1 MKIIIKT
8 VLCSLLFSLCIIPT
22 KAETMDDHVYAN
34 NDETELLVNDFE
46 ALGIDTETSVELAR
60 KVLNG
65 EQLDC
70 EKDQFLSIAP
80 IEHIQMP
87 GFFKEVF
94 EYPDGSRRVI
104 TVTAGNASITGGSYS
119 SGTYW
124 YSWTNAV
131 VSYSNGL
138 VSIQF
143 NASMGGSPYDAH
155 LYSVSGLYYS
165 GNITMSSFGI
175 NIANA
180 KGTGNAA
187 YGGFAGTKLSTGN
200 TISLL
205 VYVPVGGSPY
215 ATFY

>member
-1 MKIIIKT
+1 MRNILKI
-8 VLCSLLFSLCIIPT
+8 VLCSLLFSLCIISV
-22 KAETMDDHVYAN
+22 KAETMDDHVYAY
-34 NDETELLVNDFE
+34 NDETELLVKDFE
-46 ALGIDTETSVELAR
+46 VLGIDSEISEELAR

-87 GFFKEVF
+87 GFFKEVY

-104 TVTAGNASITGGSYS
+104 SVTAGSASITGGSYS

-131 VSYSNGL
+131 VSYSDGL

-155 LYSVSGLYYS
+155 LYSVSGLSYS
-165 GNITMSSFGI
+165 SNITTSSFGI

-180 KGTGNAA
+180 KGTGSVA
-187 YGGFAGTKLSTGN
+187 YGGFTGAKFGTGN
-200 TISLL
+200 NISLL

-215 ATFY
+215 AVAS